1 MVEMI
6 FLADELLRAN
16 HYTTGVGFPI
26 LSRRNGIKT
35 IYKSKFTEVG
45 NGGSW

>member
-26 LSRRNGIKT
+26 LSGRNGIKT
-35 IYKSKFTEVG
+35 IYNSKFAEGG
-45 NGGSW
+45 NSGSW